1 MPSTAI
7 IFIIDDDASVRRA
20 LGRVM
25 ASADFDCASFESGD
39 QFLATADFKNQSGC
53 IVADMAMLGM
63 NGLELKHYLNQNQFG
78 PPLIYLTAFDTRE
91 MRNAARV
98 VGAVA
103 FFPQARGFPCTA
115 GCHRLG
121 PSITVCHEA
130 GFINHDLRLL

>member
-39 QFLATADFKNQSGC
+39 EFLATADFKNQSGC

-63 NGLELKHYLNQNQFG
+63 NGLELKNYLNQNQFG

-91 MRNAARV
+91 MRNAARAA
-98 VGAVA
+98 GAVT
-103 FFPQARGFPCTA
+103 FSRKPVDSQALLDA
-115 GCHRLG
+115 IDWALQS
-121 PSITVCHEA
+121 PSAMKPDSLTMI
-130 GFINHDLRLL
+130 